1 MTIENRGP
9 QLTAVCATFTTTA
22 VIAVALRC
30 YVRLRIV
37 RNFGIDDW
45 AMLGALVSF
54 LILIAFTL
62 LGVRYGT
69 GRHYWD
75 LKDTDVVLAMKFW
88 WHCYLWYCITM
99 ITCKISIGLFLL
111 RIAVRRV
118 DVWIIYSAM
127 AVTVLTCVAF
137 FFITL
142 FQCSPISF
150 FWTRQAPGS
159 CIDVDVII
167 TITYV
172 YSSFTVFCDFT
183 FALLPIAMILKLN
196 MNRRSKIA
204 LIPIMLMA
212 CVASAAVVVRFV
224 YVKDFKNPDFL
235 WATLDIAIWSTVEGG
250 LGITAGSL
258 ATLRPLFRIIA
269 PHLGFSTRGPSILQD
284 SDQHEPRGL
293 SGNSEGTRGRK
304 KYDELFSLTDLKGR
318 NGADTTTVVCESSG
332 EGAHGT
338 SKGRYN
344 SSWVKQEKTKSN
356 ESEEE
361 LTTTG

>member
-9 QLTAVCATFTTTA
+9 ELTAVCATFTTTA

-37 RNFGIDDW
+37 RNFGLDDW
-45 AMLGALVSF
+45 AMVGALISF
-54 LILIAFTL
+54 LILIVFTL

-69 GRHYWD
+69 GRHNVD
-75 LKDTDVVLAMKFW
+75 LEASDAMLAMKFW

-118 DVWIIYSAM
+118 DIYIIYSAM

-142 FQCSPISF
+142 FQCNPISF
-150 FWTRQAPGS
+150 FWTRQPPGS

-167 TITYV
+167 TITYI
-172 YSSFTVFCDFT
+172 YSSFSVLCDFT
-183 FALLPIAMILKLN
+183 FALLPISMILKLN

-212 CVASAAVVVRFV
+212 CVASAAVVVRFG

-235 WATLDIAIWSTVEGG
+235 YATLDIAIWSTVEGG

-258 ATLRPLFRIIA
+258 ATLRPLFRIIG
-269 PHLGFSTRGPSILQD
+269 PKLGLSTTGPSILRD
-284 SDQHEPRGL
+284 SDRHEPIGL
-293 SGNSEGTRGRK
+293 SGDSKGTRGRK
-304 KYDELFSLTDLKGR
+304 IEDDLFSLTTFKGR
-318 NGADTTTVVCESSG
+318 NEEVKGTPSETGNDRIRDTSMG
-332 EGAHGT
+332 
-338 SKGRYN
+338 KYN
-344 SSWVKQEKTKSN
+344 SSWVKQEKTQSN

-361 LTTTG
+361 LVVIS

>member
-9 QLTAVCATFTTTA
+9 QLTAVCATFITPTA
-22 VIAVALRC
+22 IAVALRC

-37 RNFGIDDW
+37 RNFGLDDW
-45 AMLGALVSF
+45 AMVGALVSF
-54 LILIAFTL
+54 LILIVFTL

-75 LKDTDVVLAMKFW
+75 LEDSDIVLAMKFW

-118 DVWIIYSAM
+118 DIYIIYSAM
-127 AVTVLTCVAF
+127 TVTVLTCVAF

-142 FQCSPISF
+142 FQCNPISF
-150 FWTRQAPGS
+150 FWTRQQPGS
-159 CIDVDVII
+159 CINVDIII
-167 TITYV
+167 TITYI
-172 YSSFTVFCDFT
+172 YSSFTVLCDFT

-212 CVASAAVVVRFV
+212 CVASAAVVVRFG

-235 WATLDIAIWSTVEGG
+235 YATLDIAIWSTVEGG

-258 ATLRPLFRIIA
+258 ATLRPLFRIIG
-269 PHLGFSTRGPSILQD
+269 PKFGLSTRGPSILQD
-284 SDQHEPRGL
+284 SDRHEPRGFM
-293 SGNSEGTRGRK
+293 GDSEGTRGRK
-304 KYDELFSLTDLKGR
+304 KDGELFSLTAFKGR
-318 NGADTTTVVCESSG
+318 NELGKGMVCEIG
-332 EGAHGT
+332 NEGAQDISMG
-338 SKGRYN
+338 KYN
-344 SSWVKQEKTKSN
+344 SSWVKQEKTQSN

-361 LTTTG
+361 LVVIN